1 MCLKLRKK
9 IPKMANTTM
18 KEKVRSFNGQ
28 DFGIVHFDLK
38 SYHMSFFWRWRLF
51 DAAIRLVFKLKS
63 EQTVLSES
71 EHIPVCA
78 DHKRKLLNQVLNRNC
93 L

>member
-28 DFGIVHFDLK
+28 DFGIVHFYLK
-38 SYHMSFFWRWRLF
+38 NYHMSFSEDDDF
-51 DAAIRLVFKLKS
+51 LK
-63 EQTVLSES
+63 QPYV
-71 EHIPVCA
+71 
-78 DHKRKLLNQVLNRNC
+78 
-93 L
+93 